1 MMDTPSNYLNM
12 NSLTALI
19 SNRPCS
25 NIPLV
30 TCSEHSN
37 NRYSPK
43 YMYLPA
49 IYEPSNRNRYNGA
62 FAQSHKYGFLK
73 QNHSNVGNQAQHR
86 HHFPRQDSAKSVKWP
101 YLTTSNCSWSWPRRC
116 CCSCSPRT
124 SCQRRRKRPPQCWER
139 TGSSWSRRPIRDLL
153 GRWRRR
159 SETGLLRA
167 VSLIFKDMNSDDIF
181 VQSLSPPLNTGWPIR
196 LITSL
201 SVSKFIIRLFFRV
214 KWHWSH

>member
-1 MMDTPSNYLNM
+1 MYRVRQTLYSKLQGYVNLPPRPEAGSRKLGINFLPNTVLVTYDGHSLQLLRNM

-19 SNRPCS
+19 SNRTCS

-49 IYEPSNRNRYNGA
+49 IYEPSNRNRYNRA

-124 SCQRRRKRPPQCWER
+124 SCQRRRKRPPQC
-139 TGSSWSRRPIRDLL
+139 
-153 GRWRRR
+153 
-159 SETGLLRA
+159 
-167 VSLIFKDMNSDDIF
+167 
-181 VQSLSPPLNTGWPIR
+181 
-196 LITSL
+196 
-201 SVSKFIIRLFFRV
+201 
-214 KWHWSH
+214 